1 MQHGRDAERGKMEAL
16 LHQIVQ
22 EEQLKMKQLGFVET
36 FIPSPDSPARCS
48 IFMSANWHICR
59 RLLMIIVSGNGIQ
72 PGIWSRSLVLESPE
86 IPNQYRSGSM
96 LPYVHTALS
105 KGYGVIVTNPSTNT
119 VNVGNEKVPIPY
131 SSTPEMHVRYV
142 WETYGTRTACSQ
154 VYVAAY
160 GRGGAL
166 TKHLVC
172 TQPLLRS
179 KLAAIAFIE
188 SSHRIEVDDTQE
200 VRGLLGTRAI
210 NWQRSKEGPGTQLQD
225 CTQLGCLSLSA
236 GEPRGAEQK
245 SSNTA
250 WTIAASMDTVFAFF
264 ESARGSMPDEPVEDE
279 LMDEMSRLSEYA
291 YAGAAAM
298 SSAAYLQDHQEDAEI
313 LSEDDQGGGNSGYA
327 AGGDAAGQ
335 QGSARTRRSSA
346 RNSRRSMV
354 ISTSMSVN
362 DFDLLSVVGKGA
374 YGKVFLA
381 KKKTGRNGGRIY
393 AMKVLRKQDV
403 FKKKQVEH
411 TKSEQRIL
419 KHVEHPFVVRLRYAF
434 QNNHKLYLVMDY
446 YSGGSLFVHLR
457 KNKRFTENRAKFY
470 AAELVL
476 SLAHLHY
483 MHIMYRDLKLEN
495 ILMDAEGHIAITDFG
510 LSKEDDEGSTFVGT
524 PEYLAPEL
532 LCSQRTASSYG
543 NTIDWW
549 SYGVLVYEMIQ
560 GHTPFWDKNRRQM
573 FQNILSKEPLYPAE
587 LFSPTA
593 TDFLQRLLVKNPRRR
608 MGCGAEG
615 ALEIMRHPWFEGVD
629 WDALL
634 QRRVEPPFKPQV
646 GLDAQGNPRN
656 RTSSSLATE
665 LQYVP
670 NVFKQQE
677 VADSPV
683 VGVLGS
689 SSGAHTM
696 HFDDFSYMGS
706 DIMGSRRTSLFRE
719 SDLKMELGD

>member
-1 MQHGRDAERGKMEAL
+1 MQHPRDDERGKMEAL
-16 LHQIVQ
+16 LHQIVL
-22 EEQLKMKQLGFVET
+22 EEQQKMVQLGFVET
-36 FIPSPDSPARCS
+36 CIPSPDSAARCS
-48 IFMSANWHICR
+48 IFLSANWHICR
-59 RLLMIIVSGNGIQ
+59 RLLLVVVSGNGIQ
-72 PGIWSRSLVLESPE
+72 PGIWSRSLVLEATE
-86 IPNQYRSGSM
+86 NPNQYRSGSM
-96 LPYVHTALS
+96 LPYLHTALS
-105 KGYGVIVTNPSTNT
+105 KGYGVVVMNPSTNT
-119 VNVGNEKVPIPY
+119 VSVGSEKIPIPY
-131 SSTPEMHVRYV
+131 SSTPELHVRYV
-142 WETYGTRTACSQ
+142 WETYGVRASCSQ
-154 VYVAAY
+154 VYIAAY
-160 GRGGAL
+160 GRGGSL

-188 SSHRIEVDDTQE
+188 SSHRVEADDTQE

-210 NWQRSKEGPGTQLQD
+210 NWQRSKESPGTQLQD

-236 GEPRGAEQK
+236 GEPTSPAEQK

-264 ESARGSMPDEPVEDE
+264 DSARGSMPDEQTEDE
-279 LMDEMSRLSEYA
+279 LMDEMSRLSQYA

-298 SSAAYLQDHQEDAEI
+298 SSVSHQQEHMEDAEFHI
-313 LSEDDQGGGNSGYA
+313 DEESTSVGNHLGSRSN
-327 AGGDAAGQ
+327 
-335 QGSARTRRSSA
+335 SARS
-346 RNSRRSMV
+346 SRRSMV

-381 KKKTGRNGGRIY
+381 KKKHGRNAGRVY

-434 QNNHKLYLVMDY
+434 QNHQKLYLVMDY

-457 KNKRFTENRAKFY
+457 KEKRFTEQRACFY

-476 SLAHLHY
+476 SLAHLHN

-495 ILMDAEGHIAITDFG
+495 ILMDSEGHVAITDFG

-532 LCSQRTASSYG
+532 LCSQRTATSYG

-573 FQNILSKEPLYPAE
+573 FQNILSKEPTYPPE
-587 LFSPTA
+587 HFSPTA
-593 TDFLQRLLVKNPRRR
+593 TDFLQRLLVKNPRQR
-608 MGCGAEG
+608 MGCGSDG
-615 ALEIMRHPWFEGVD
+615 ALEIMGHPWFEGVD

-634 QRRVEPPFKPQV
+634 NRRVDPPFKPV
-646 GLDAQGNPRN
+646 TKDIHGSRA
-656 RTSSSLATE
+656 RTSSAALNAN

-670 NVFKQQE
+670 NIFKQQE

-683 VGVLGS
+683 VSVLGS
-689 SSGAHTM
+689 STGSGIMAM

-706 DIMGSRRTSLFRE
+706 DIIGSRRTSVFRD
-719 SDLKMELGD
+719 SDIKMELGE

>member
-1 MQHGRDAERGKMEAL
+1 
-16 LHQIVQ
+16 
-22 EEQLKMKQLGFVET
+22 
-36 FIPSPDSPARCS
+36 
-48 IFMSANWHICR
+48 
-59 RLLMIIVSGNGIQ
+59 
-72 PGIWSRSLVLESPE
+72 
-86 IPNQYRSGSM
+86 
-96 LPYVHTALS
+96 
-105 KGYGVIVTNPSTNT
+105 
-119 VNVGNEKVPIPY
+119 
-131 SSTPEMHVRYV
+131 
-142 WETYGTRTACSQ
+142 
-154 VYVAAY
+154 
-160 GRGGAL
+160 
-166 TKHLVC
+166 
-172 TQPLLRS
+172 
-179 KLAAIAFIE
+179 
-188 SSHRIEVDDTQE
+188 
-200 VRGLLGTRAI
+200 
-210 NWQRSKEGPGTQLQD
+210 
-225 CTQLGCLSLSA
+225 
-236 GEPRGAEQK
+236 
-245 SSNTA
+245 
-250 WTIAASMDTVFAFF
+250 
-264 ESARGSMPDEPVEDE
+264 
-279 LMDEMSRLSEYA
+279 
-291 YAGAAAM
+291 
-298 SSAAYLQDHQEDAEI
+298 
-313 LSEDDQGGGNSGYA
+313 
-327 AGGDAAGQ
+327 
-335 QGSARTRRSSA
+335 
-346 RNSRRSMV
+346 MV

-381 KKKTGRNGGRIY
+381 KKQSGRNAGRVY

-457 KNKRFTENRAKFY
+457 KNKRFSESRAKFY

-573 FQNILSKEPLYPAE
+573 FQNILAKEPAYAPD

-593 TDFLQRLLVKNPRRR
+593 TDFLQRLLVKNPKRRL
-608 MGCGAEG
+608 GCGDEG
-615 ALEIMRHPWFEGVD
+615 ALEIMRHPWFHGID

-634 QRRVEPPFKPQV
+634 QRRVEPPFRPQQPGV
-646 GLDAQGNPRN
+646 DAQGNPRA
-656 RTSSSLATE
+656 RTSSALAAD

-719 SDLKMELGD
+719 SDIKMELGE

>member
-1 MQHGRDAERGKMEAL
+1 
-16 LHQIVQ
+16 
-22 EEQLKMKQLGFVET
+22 
-36 FIPSPDSPARCS
+36 
-48 IFMSANWHICR
+48 
-59 RLLMIIVSGNGIQ
+59 
-72 PGIWSRSLVLESPE
+72 
-86 IPNQYRSGSM
+86 
-96 LPYVHTALS
+96 
-105 KGYGVIVTNPSTNT
+105 
-119 VNVGNEKVPIPY
+119 
-131 SSTPEMHVRYV
+131 
-142 WETYGTRTACSQ
+142 
-154 VYVAAY
+154 
-160 GRGGAL
+160 
-166 TKHLVC
+166 
-172 TQPLLRS
+172 
-179 KLAAIAFIE
+179 
-188 SSHRIEVDDTQE
+188 
-200 VRGLLGTRAI
+200 
-210 NWQRSKEGPGTQLQD
+210 
-225 CTQLGCLSLSA
+225 
-236 GEPRGAEQK
+236 
-245 SSNTA
+245 
-250 WTIAASMDTVFAFF
+250 
-264 ESARGSMPDEPVEDE
+264 
-279 LMDEMSRLSEYA
+279 
-291 YAGAAAM
+291 
-298 SSAAYLQDHQEDAEI
+298 
-313 LSEDDQGGGNSGYA
+313 
-327 AGGDAAGQ
+327 
-335 QGSARTRRSSA
+335 
-346 RNSRRSMV
+346 
-354 ISTSMSVN
+354 
-362 DFDLLSVVGKGA
+362 
-374 YGKVFLA
+374 
-381 KKKTGRNGGRIY
+381 
-393 AMKVLRKQDV
+393 
-403 FKKKQVEH
+403 
-411 TKSEQRIL
+411 
-419 KHVEHPFVVRLRYAF
+419 
-434 QNNHKLYLVMDY
+434 MDY

-719 SDLKMELGD
+719 SDLKMELGE

>member
-1 MQHGRDAERGKMEAL
+1 MHPRDDERGKMEAL
-16 LHQIVQ
+16 LHQIVL
-22 EEQLKMKQLGFVET
+22 EEQQKMVQLGFVET
-36 FIPSPDSPARCS
+36 CIPSPDSPARCS
-48 IFMSANWHICR
+48 VFMSANWHICR
-59 RLLMIIVSGNGIQ
+59 RLLLVIVSGNGIQ
-72 PGIWSRSLVLESPE
+72 PGIWSRSLVLEATE
-86 IPNQYRSGSM
+86 NPNQYRSGSM
-96 LPYVHTALS
+96 LPYLHTALS
-105 KGYGVIVTNPSTNT
+105 KGYGVVVMNPSTNT
-119 VNVGNEKVPIPY
+119 VSVGSEKIPIPY
-131 SSTPEMHVRYV
+131 SSTPELHVRYV
-142 WETYGTRTACSQ
+142 WETYGVRASCSQ
-154 VYVAAY
+154 VYIAAY
-160 GRGGAL
+160 GRGGSL

-172 TQPLLRS
+172 TQPLLRA

-188 SSHRIEVDDTQE
+188 SSHRIEADDTQK

-210 NWQRSKEGPGTQLQD
+210 NWQRSKESPGTQLQD

-236 GEPRGAEQK
+236 GEPTSPAEQK

-264 ESARGSMPDEPVEDE
+264 DSARGSMPDEPAEDE
-279 LMDEMSRLSEYA
+279 LMDEMSRLSQYA

-298 SSAAYLQDHQEDAEI
+298 SSVPHQREHMEDAEFHVE
-313 LSEDDQGGGNSGYA
+313 EDSTTAGNHL
-327 AGGDAAGQ
+327 
-335 QGSARTRRSSA
+335 GSRTNSTRS
-346 RNSRRSMV
+346 SRRSMV

-381 KKKTGRNGGRIY
+381 KKKHGKNAGRVY

-434 QNNHKLYLVMDY
+434 QNHQKLYLVMDY

-457 KNKRFTENRAKFY
+457 KEKRFTEQRACFY

-476 SLAHLHY
+476 SLAHLHN

-495 ILMDAEGHIAITDFG
+495 ILMDSEGHVAITDFG

-532 LCSQRTASSYG
+532 LCSQRTATSYG
-543 NTIDWW
+543 NTVDWW
-549 SYGVLVYEMIQ
+549 SFGVLVYEMIQ

-573 FQNILSKEPLYPAE
+573 FQNILSKEPMYPPE
-587 LFSPTA
+587 HFSPTA
-593 TDFLQRLLVKNPRRR
+593 TDFLQRLLVKNPRQR
-608 MGCGAEG
+608 MGCGADG
-615 ALEIMRHPWFEGVD
+615 PLEIMGHPWFEGVD

-634 QRRVEPPFKPQV
+634 NRRMEPPFKPV
-646 GLDAQGNPRN
+646 TKDIHGSRA
-656 RTSSSLATE
+656 RTSSAALNAN

-670 NVFKQQE
+670 NIFKQQE

-683 VGVLGS
+683 VSVLGS
-689 SSGAHTM
+689 STGSGIMAM

-706 DIMGSRRTSLFRE
+706 DIIGSRRTSVFRD
-719 SDLKMELGD
+719 SDIKMELGE

>member
-1 MQHGRDAERGKMEAL
+1 MQQGNMEAL
-16 LHQIVQ
+16 LLQIVH
-22 EEQLKMKQLGFVET
+22 EEQQKMQQLGFVEM
-36 FIPSPDSPARCS
+36 FIPSPESPARCN

-59 RLLMIIVSGNGIQ
+59 RLLVIIVSGNGIQ
-72 PGIWSRSLVLESPE
+72 PGIWSRSLVLEAPE
-86 IPNQYRSGSM
+86 VPNQYRSGSM

-119 VNVGNEKVPIPY
+119 VNVGNEKVTIPF

-142 WETYGTRTACSQ
+142 WETYGIRAACSQ

-160 GRGGAL
+160 GRGGVLA
-166 TKHLVC
+166 KHLVC
-172 TQPLLRS
+172 TQPTLRA

-188 SSHRIEVDDTQE
+188 SSHRVEADDTEE

-210 NWQRSKEGPGTQLQD
+210 NWQRSKESPGTQLQD

-236 GEPRGAEQK
+236 GEPKGAEQK

-264 ESARGSMPDEPVEDE
+264 ESARGSMPEEPMEDE
-279 LMDEMSRLSEYA
+279 LMDEMSRLSQYA
-291 YAGAAAM
+291 YAGAAAV
-298 SSAAYLQDHQEDAEI
+298 SSASHLREHQDDAEMI
-313 LSEDDQGGGNSGYA
+313 SVEDENG
-327 AGGDAAGQ
+327 
-335 QGSARTRRSSA
+335 
-346 RNSRRSMV
+346 RNSRKSMV

-381 KKKTGRNGGRIY
+381 KKKGGRNAGRVY

-434 QNNHKLYLVMDY
+434 QNDHKLYLVMDY
-446 YSGGSLFVHLR
+446 YNGGSLFVHLR
-457 KNKRFTENRAKFY
+457 KNKRFTELRARFY
-470 AAELVL
+470 AAELAL
-476 SLAHLHY
+476 SLAHLHQ

-495 ILMDAEGHIAITDFG
+495 ILMDGEGHIAITDFG

-543 NTIDWW
+543 NTVDWW
-549 SYGVLVYEMIQ
+549 SYGVLVYEMVQ
-560 GHTPFWDKNRRQM
+560 GQTPFWDKNRRQM
-573 FQNILSKEPLYPAE
+573 FQNILSKEPEFPE
-587 LFSPTA
+587 EFFSPAA
-593 TDFLQRLLVKNPRRR
+593 TDFLQRLLVKNPRKRL
-608 MGCGAEG
+608 GCGAEG
-615 ALEIMRHPWFEGVD
+615 PMEIMRHPWFEGID

-646 GLDAQGNPRN
+646 GPGAVEAVGGAAD
-656 RTSSSLATE
+656 

-670 NVFKQQE
+670 NIFKQQE

-689 SSGAHTM
+689 SGVQAM
-696 HFDDFSYMGS
+696 HFEDFSYMGS
-706 DIMGSRRTSLFRE
+706 EVMGSRRTSLFRE
-719 SDLKMELGD
+719 SDLRMELGE

>member
-1 MQHGRDAERGKMEAL
+1 M
-16 LHQIVQ
+16 V
-22 EEQLKMKQLGFVET
+22 QLGFVET
-36 FIPSPDSPARCS
+36 CIPSAESPAHCS

-59 RLLMIIVSGNGIQ
+59 RLLLVIVSGNGIQ
-72 PGIWSRSLVLESPE
+72 PGIWSRSLVLEAPDV
-86 IPNQYRSGSM
+86 PNQYRSGSM
-96 LPYVHTALS
+96 LPYLHTALS
-105 KGYGVIVTNPSTNT
+105 KGYGVVVMNPSTNT
-119 VNVGNEKVPIPY
+119 VSVGSQKIPVPH
-131 SSTPEMHVRYV
+131 SSTPELHVRYV
-142 WETYGTRTACSQ
+142 WETYGVRASCSQ
-154 VYVAAY
+154 VYIAAY
-160 GRGGAL
+160 GRGGSL
-166 TKHLVC
+166 TKRLVC
-172 TQPLLRS
+172 TQPLLRL

-188 SSHRIEVDDTQE
+188 SSHRVEGDDTQE

-210 NWQRSKEGPGTQLQD
+210 NWQRSKQSPGTQLQD

-236 GEPRGAEQK
+236 GEPTSPAEQK

-250 WTIAASMDTVFAFF
+250 WTIAASMNTVFAFF
-264 ESARGSMPDEPVEDE
+264 DSARGSMPDEPADDE
-279 LMDEMSRLSEYA
+279 LMDEMRRLSQYA
-291 YAGAAAM
+291 YAGAAAI
-298 SSAAYLQDHQEDAEI
+298 SSASHQLEHLEDAEFREEVEV
-313 LSEDDQGGGNSGYA
+313 LSFGNHVGRPTN
-327 AGGDAAGQ
+327 
-335 QGSARTRRSSA
+335 SARS
-346 RNSRRSMV
+346 SRRSMV

-381 KKKTGRNGGRIY
+381 KKKHGKNAGRVY

-434 QNNHKLYLVMDY
+434 QNHQKLYLVMDY

-457 KNKRFTENRAKFY
+457 KEKRFPEHRACFY

-476 SLAHLHY
+476 SLAHLHS

-495 ILMDAEGHIAITDFG
+495 ILMDSEGHVAITDFG

-532 LCSQRTASSYG
+532 LCSQRTATSYG
-543 NTIDWW
+543 NTVDWW

-560 GHTPFWDKNRRQM
+560 GHTPFWDKNRREM
-573 FQNILSKEPLYPAE
+573 FQNILSKEPLYPPVH
-587 LFSPTA
+587 FSPTA
-593 TDFLQRLLVKNPRRR
+593 TDFLQRLLVKNPQQRL
-608 MGCGAEG
+608 GCGSDG
-615 ALEIMRHPWFEGVD
+615 ALEIMGHAWFKGVD

-634 QRRVEPPFKPQV
+634 NRRVDPPFKPMTKSSH
-646 GLDAQGNPRN
+646 GSRA
-656 RTSSSLATE
+656 RTSSAALNAN

-683 VGVLGS
+683 VGVLDSSTGS
-689 SSGAHTM
+689 GSMAM

-706 DIMGSRRTSLFRE
+706 DIVGSRRTSIFRD
-719 SDLKMELGD
+719 SDIKMELGE

>member
-1 MQHGRDAERGKMEAL
+1 MAAVPRQELAPGHGERGKMEAL

-22 EEQLKMKQLGFVET
+22 EEQLKMQQLGFVET
-36 FIPSPDSPARCS
+36 FIPSAESSARCS

-59 RLLMIIVSGNGIQ
+59 RLLLIIVSGNGIQ
-72 PGIWSRSLVLESPE
+72 PGIWSRSLVLEAPE
-86 IPNQYRSGSM
+86 VPNQYRTGSM

-119 VNVGNEKVPIPY
+119 VSVGNEKVPIPY

-154 VYVAAY
+154 VYIAAY

-172 TQPLLRS
+172 AQPLLRQ

-188 SSHRIEVDDTQE
+188 SSHRVESEDSPE

-210 NWQRSKEGPGTQLQD
+210 NWQRSKEAPGTQLQD

-236 GEPRGAEQK
+236 GEPRGGAEHK

-264 ESARGSMPDEPVEDE
+264 ESARGSMPDEPIEDE

-298 SSAAYLQDHQEDAEI
+298 SASYLQAAHQEDAE
-313 LSEDDQGGGNSGYA
+313 LVSEDEGGGSSSSG
-327 AGGDAAGQ
+327 GGSGGNAVGG
-335 QGSARTRRSSA
+335 GSGGPSVASRPARRSSA

-381 KKKTGRNGGRIY
+381 KKQAGRNAGRVY

-419 KHVEHPFVVRLRYAF
+419 KH
-434 QNNHKLYLVMDY
+434 
-446 YSGGSLFVHLR
+446 
-457 KNKRFTENRAKFY
+457 
-470 AAELVL
+470 
-476 SLAHLHY
+476 
-483 MHIMYRDLKLEN
+483 
-495 ILMDAEGHIAITDFG
+495 
-510 LSKEDDEGSTFVGT
+510 
-524 PEYLAPEL
+524 
-532 LCSQRTASSYG
+532 
-543 NTIDWW
+543 
-549 SYGVLVYEMIQ
+549 
-560 GHTPFWDKNRRQM
+560 M
-573 FQNILSKEPLYPAE
+573 FQNILGNEPAYPPE
-587 LFSPTA
+587 LFSPIA
-593 TDFLQRLLVKNPRRR
+593 TDFLQRLLVKNPKRRL
-608 MGCGAEG
+608 GCGDEG
-615 ALEIMRHPWFEGVD
+615 ALEIMRHPWFHGVD

-634 QRRVEPPFKPQV
+634 QRRVEPPFRPQQL
-646 GLDAQGNPRN
+646 GAADAPGGNARA
-656 RTSSSLATE
+656 RTSSALAAD

-670 NVFKQQE
+670 TVFKQQE

-719 SDLKMELGD
+719 SDLKMELGE

>member
-1 MQHGRDAERGKMEAL
+1 MLHPPPGGDPRNQMEAL

-36 FIPSPDSPARCS
+36 WIPSPDSPAKCS

-59 RLLMIIVSGNGIQ
+59 RLLLVIVSGNGIQ

-86 IPNQYRSGSM
+86 LPNQYRTGSM

-105 KGYGVIVTNPSTNT
+105 KGFGVIVLNPSTNHLT
-119 VNVGNEKVPIPY
+119 LQSDKVPIPY

-142 WETYGTRTACSQ
+142 WETYGVRTACSQ
-154 VYVAAY
+154 VYIAAY
-160 GRGGAL
+160 GRGGPLA
-166 TKHLVC
+166 KHLVC
-172 TQPLLRS
+172 TQPLLRA
-179 KLAAIAFIE
+179 KLAAVAFIE
-188 SSHRIEVDDTQE
+188 SSHRLESDDTDE
-200 VRGLLGTRAI
+200 VRQLLGARAI
-210 NWQRSKEGPGTQLQD
+210 NWQRSKEPPGSQLQD
-225 CTQLGCLSLSA
+225 GAQLGCLSLSA
-236 GEPRGAEQK
+236 GEPRGIEQK

-264 ESARGSMPDEPVEDE
+264 ESARGSMPDDPMEDE
-279 LMDEMSRLSEYA
+279 LLMDEMSRLSQYA
-291 YAGAAAM
+291 HAGAAAAVAM
-298 SSAAYLQDHQEDAEI
+298 SSYQKEHFEDAEM
-313 LSEDDQGGGNSGYA
+313 LVEEDSTVMHTGSSSSSSSSSG
-327 AGGDAAGQ
+327 
-335 QGSARTRRSSA
+335 STRNA
-346 RNSRRSMV
+346 RRSMV

-381 KKKTGRNGGRIY
+381 KKKSGRNAGRVY

-403 FKKKQVEH
+403 FRKKQVEH

-434 QNNHKLYLVMDY
+434 QNHHKLYLVMDY

-457 KNKRFTENRAKFY
+457 KNKRFSEMRAKFY
-470 AAELVL
+470 AAEIFL
-476 SLAHLHY
+476 SLAHLHH

-495 ILMDAEGHIAITDFG
+495 ILMDGDGHIAITDFG

-543 NTIDWW
+543 NSVDWW

-560 GHTPFWDKNRRQM
+560 GATPFWDKNRRQM
-573 FQNILSKEPLYPAE
+573 FQNILAKEPEFPTDR
-587 LFSPTA
+587 FSPTA
-593 TDFLQRLLVKNPRRR
+593 IDFLQGVLVKNPRRR
-608 MGCGAEG
+608 LGCGDG
-615 ALEIMRHPWFEGVD
+615 GVMEIMQHPWFHGVD

-634 QRRVEPPFKPQV
+634 QRRIEPPFRPQLGENNTNRMS
-646 GLDAQGNPRN
+646 GLA
-656 RTSSSLATE
+656 AE

-683 VGVLGS
+683 VSNLGS
-689 SSGAHTM
+689 STGPQTM

-706 DIMGSRRTSLFRE
+706 DVMGSRRTSLFRE
-719 SDLKMELGD
+719 SDLRMELGE

>member
-1 MQHGRDAERGKMEAL
+1 MNGGR
-16 LHQIVQ
+16 
-22 EEQLKMKQLGFVET
+22 
-36 FIPSPDSPARCS
+36 
-48 IFMSANWHICR
+48 
-59 RLLMIIVSGNGIQ
+59 
-72 PGIWSRSLVLESPE
+72 
-86 IPNQYRSGSM
+86 

-119 VNVGNEKVPIPY
+119 VSVGSEKVAIPF

-142 WETYGTRTACSQ
+142 WETYGVRAACSQ
-154 VYVAAY
+154 VYIAAY

-166 TKHLVC
+166 TKHLVR

-188 SSHRIEVDDTQE
+188 SSHRIEPDDTQE

-210 NWQRSKEGPGTQLQD
+210 NWQRSRESPGTQLQD
-225 CTQLGCLSLSA
+225 CAQLGCLSLSA
-236 GEPRGAEQK
+236 GEPTGAEQK

-250 WTIAASMDTVFAFF
+250 WTIAASMETVFAFF
-264 ESARGSMPDEPVEDE
+264 DSARGSMPDEPVEDE
-279 LMDEMSRLSEYA
+279 LMMDEMSRLSQYA
-291 YAGAAAM
+291 YAGAAAV
-298 SSAAYLQDHQEDAEI
+298 SSAAYLQEHMEDAEI
-313 LSEDDQGGGNSGYA
+313 REDGQRNGEGGGNSM
-327 AGGDAAGQ
+327 
-335 QGSARTRRSSA
+335 GSRHSNARS
-346 RNSRRSMV
+346 SRRSMV

-381 KKKTGRNGGRIY
+381 KKKHGRNAGRVY

-419 KHVEHPFVVRLRYAF
+419 KHIEHPFVVRLRYAF
-434 QNNHKLYLVMDY
+434 QNHHKLYLVMDY

-457 KNKRFTENRAKFY
+457 KTKRFPEERAKFY

-495 ILMDAEGHIAITDFG
+495 ILMDSEGHIAITDFG

-560 GHTPFWDKNRRQM
+560 GHTPFWDKNRRTM
-573 FQNILSKEPLYPAE
+573 FQNILSKEPS
-587 LFSPTA
+587 FSPERFSPVA
-593 TDFLQRLLVKNPRRR
+593 TDFLQRLLVKNPKGR
-608 MGCGAEG
+608 MGCGNEG

-634 QRRVEPPFKPQV
+634 QRRVEPPFKPLSTD
-646 GLDAQGNPRN
+646 GSGRA
-656 RTSSSLATE
+656 RTSSSMAAD

-670 NVFKQQE
+670 AMFKQQE

-683 VGVLGS
+683 VTGGFGS
-689 SSGAHTM
+689 SSGSGTPLMM

-706 DIMGSRRTSLFRE
+706 EIMGSRRTSLFRE
-719 SDLKMELGD
+719 SDLKMELE

>member
-1 MQHGRDAERGKMEAL
+1 MEAL
-16 LHQIVQ
+16 LHQIVL
-22 EEQLKMKQLGFVET
+22 EEQQKMVQLGFVET
-36 FIPSPDSPARCS
+36 CIPSPDSAARCS
-48 IFMSANWHICR
+48 VFMSANWHICR
-59 RLLMIIVSGNGIQ
+59 RLLLVIVSGNGIQ
-72 PGIWSRSLVLESPE
+72 PGIWSRSLVLEATE
-86 IPNQYRSGSM
+86 NPNQYRSGSM
-96 LPYVHTALS
+96 LPYLHTALS
-105 KGYGVIVTNPSTNT
+105 KGYGVVVMNPSTNT
-119 VNVGNEKVPIPY
+119 VSVGSEKIPIPY
-131 SSTPEMHVRYV
+131 SSTPELHVRYV
-142 WETYGTRTACSQ
+142 WEAYGVRASCSQ
-154 VYVAAY
+154 VYIAAY
-160 GRGGAL
+160 GRGGSL

-188 SSHRIEVDDTQE
+188 SSHRVEADDTQE

-210 NWQRSKEGPGTQLQD
+210 NWQRSKESPGTQLQD

-236 GEPRGAEQK
+236 GEPTSPAEQK

-264 ESARGSMPDEPVEDE
+264 DSARGSMPDKVAEDE
-279 LMDEMSRLSEYA
+279 LMDEMSRLSQYA

-298 SSAAYLQDHQEDAEI
+298 SSAPHQQEHLEDAEFHVE
-313 LSEDDQGGGNSGYA
+313 EDVGNHLGRRSN
-327 AGGDAAGQ
+327 
-335 QGSARTRRSSA
+335 SARS
-346 RNSRRSMV
+346 SRRSMV

-381 KKKTGRNGGRIY
+381 KKKHGKNAGRVY

-434 QNNHKLYLVMDY
+434 QNHQKLYLVMDY

-457 KNKRFTENRAKFY
+457 KEKRFTEQRACFY

-476 SLAHLHY
+476 SLAHLHN

-495 ILMDAEGHIAITDFG
+495 ILMDSDGHVAITDFG

-532 LCSQRTASSYG
+532 LCSQRTATSYG

-573 FQNILSKEPLYPAE
+573 FQNILSKEPIYPSE
-587 LFSPTA
+587 HFSPTA
-593 TDFLQRLLVKNPRRR
+593 TDFLRRLLVKNPRQRL
-608 MGCGAEG
+608 GCGADG
-615 ALEIMRHPWFEGVD
+615 AREIMGHPWFEGVD

-634 QRRVEPPFKPQV
+634 NRRVEPPFRPVAKDIH
-646 GLDAQGNPRN
+646 GSRA
-656 RTSSSLATE
+656 RTSSAALNAN

-670 NVFKQQE
+670 NIFKQQE

-683 VGVLGS
+683 ISVLGS
-689 SSGAHTM
+689 STGSGIMAM

-706 DIMGSRRTSLFRE
+706 DIIGSRRTSVFRD
-719 SDLKMELGD
+719 SDIKMELGE

>member
-1 MQHGRDAERGKMEAL
+1 METR
-16 LHQIVQ
+16 LHQIVL
-22 EEQLKMKQLGFVET
+22 EEQQKMIQLGFVET
-36 FIPSPDSPARCS
+36 CIPSSDSPTRCS

-59 RLLMIIVSGNGIQ
+59 RLLLVIVSGNGIQ
-72 PGIWSRSLVLESPE
+72 PGIWSRSLVLEAAE
-86 IPNQYRSGSM
+86 NPNQYRSGSM
-96 LPYVHTALS
+96 LPYLHTALS
-105 KGYGVIVTNPSTNT
+105 KGYGVIVMNPSTNT
-119 VNVGNEKVPIPY
+119 VTNGNEKISIPF
-131 SSTPEMHVRYV
+131 SSTPEVHVRHV
-142 WETYGTRTACSQ
+142 WETYGVRTSCSQ
-154 VYVAAY
+154 VYIAAY
-160 GRGGAL
+160 GRGGSL

-179 KLAAIAFIE
+179 KLAAIAFME
-188 SSHRIEVDDTQE
+188 SSHRIETDDTQE
-200 VRGLLGTRAI
+200 VRGLLETRAI
-210 NWQRSKEGPGTQLQD
+210 NWQRSKEITGTQLQD

-236 GEPRGAEQK
+236 GEPTSPAEQK

-264 ESARGSMPDEPVEDE
+264 DSARGSMPNEPAEDE
-279 LMDEMSRLSEYA
+279 LMDEMSRLSQYA
-291 YAGAAAM
+291 YAGAAALL
-298 SSAAYLQDHQEDAEI
+298 SAPHQQEHLDDAEFHD
-313 LSEDDQGGGNSGYA
+313 EDETKSGNHLER
-327 AGGDAAGQ
+327 
-335 QGSARTRRSSA
+335 RTSSA
-346 RNSRRSMV
+346 RSSRRSMV

-381 KKKTGRNGGRIY
+381 KKKQGKNAGRVY

-434 QNNHKLYLVMDY
+434 QNHQKLYLVMDY

-457 KNKRFTENRAKFY
+457 KEKRFSEQRACFY

-476 SLAHLHY
+476 SLAHLHS

-495 ILMDAEGHIAITDFG
+495 ILVDSEGHIAITDFG

-532 LCSQRTASSYG
+532 LCSQRTSTSYG
-543 NTIDWW
+543 NTVDWW

-573 FQNILSKEPLYPAE
+573 FQNILSKDPLYPPE
-587 LFSPTA
+587 HFSPTA
-593 TDFLQRLLVKNPRRR
+593 TDFLQRLLVKNPQQR
-608 MGCGAEG
+608 MGCGADG
-615 ALEIMRHPWFEGVD
+615 ALEIMGHLWFKGVD
-629 WDALL
+629 WEALL
-634 QRRVEPPFKPQV
+634 ERRMEPPFKPV
-646 GLDAQGNPRN
+646 SKDSQGSRA
-656 RTSSSLATE
+656 RTSSAALIAN

-670 NVFKQQE
+670 NVFKQQD

-683 VGVLGS
+683 VSVLS
-689 SSGAHTM
+689 SSTGSGITAM

-706 DIMGSRRTSLFRE
+706 DIIGSRRTSLFRD
-719 SDLKMELGD
+719 SDIKMELGE

>member
-1 MQHGRDAERGKMEAL
+1 MQHPRDDERGKMEAL
-16 LHQIVQ
+16 LHQIVL
-22 EEQLKMKQLGFVET
+22 EEQQKMVQLGFVET
-36 FIPSPDSPARCS
+36 CIPSPDSPARCS

-59 RLLMIIVSGNGIQ
+59 RLLLVIVSGNGIQ
-72 PGIWSRSLVLESPE
+72 PGIWSRSLVLEATE
-86 IPNQYRSGSM
+86 NPNQYRSGSM
-96 LPYVHTALS
+96 LPYLHTALS
-105 KGYGVIVTNPSTNT
+105 KGYGVVVMNPSTNT
-119 VNVGNEKVPIPY
+119 VSVGSEKIPIPY
-131 SSTPEMHVRYV
+131 SSTPELHVRYV
-142 WETYGTRTACSQ
+142 WETYGVRASCSQ
-154 VYVAAY
+154 VYIAAY
-160 GRGGAL
+160 GRGGSL

-188 SSHRIEVDDTQE
+188 SSHRVEADDTQE

-210 NWQRSKEGPGTQLQD
+210 NWQRSKESPGTQLQD

-236 GEPRGAEQK
+236 GEPTSPAEQK

-264 ESARGSMPDEPVEDE
+264 DSARGSMPDEPAEDE
-279 LMDEMSRLSEYA
+279 LMDEMSRLSQYA

-298 SSAAYLQDHQEDAEI
+298 SSAPHQQEHMEDAEFHVE
-313 LSEDDQGGGNSGYA
+313 EDVGNHLGRRSN
-327 AGGDAAGQ
+327 
-335 QGSARTRRSSA
+335 SARS
-346 RNSRRSMV
+346 SRRSMV

-381 KKKTGRNGGRIY
+381 KKKHGRNAGRVY

-434 QNNHKLYLVMDY
+434 QNHQKLYLVMDY

-457 KNKRFTENRAKFY
+457 KEKRFTEQRACFY

-476 SLAHLHY
+476 SLAHLHN

-495 ILMDAEGHIAITDFG
+495 ILMDSDGHVAITDFG

-532 LCSQRTASSYG
+532 LCSQRTATSYG

-573 FQNILSKEPLYPAE
+573 FQNILSKEPTYPPE

-593 TDFLQRLLVKNPRRR
+593 TDFLQRLLVKNPRQRL
-608 MGCGAEG
+608 GCGADG
-615 ALEIMRHPWFEGVD
+615 ALEIMGHPWFEGVD

-634 QRRVEPPFKPQV
+634 NRRVEPPFRPVTKDIH
-646 GLDAQGNPRN
+646 GSRA
-656 RTSSSLATE
+656 RTSSAALNAN

-670 NVFKQQE
+670 NIFKQQE

-683 VGVLGS
+683 VSVLGS
-689 SSGAHTM
+689 STGSGIMAM

-706 DIMGSRRTSLFRE
+706 DIIGSRRTSVFRD
-719 SDLKMELGD
+719 SDIKMELGE